1 MAWREYE
8 DDLNNLDDLII
19 NIVDDETPEE
29 SLGKLMTLGTLLFLL
44 GTSGMVNAAELRTN
58 LERTVKDK
66 QVERGK
72 VTLSKKEIAK
82 AVEDSKKKGATEKV
96 GKWEKAKAINVVART
111 LYMEARGEG
120 NVGLNLVMT
129 VIWNRAGGNVDNL
142 ADVCLKPLQFSC
154 WNKLSNKTPSTYSI
168 QFPKGAASGSG
179 SEMSSWD
186 VCVNLANSA
195 FNGTFKP
202 TNSKWNAYYNPDK
215 ADPDWADE
223 LIGAEMV
230 GRHMVGELKDVTRT
244 ANKLKG
250 KAKTYTVKDGDT
262 LYAIAGKDMKKVNLI
277 KQLNG
282 LKSDVIRP
290 GQVLK
295 LA

>member
-1 MAWREYE
+1 MAWRKYE
-8 DDLNNLDDLII
+8 DDLDDLVI
-19 NIVDDETPEE
+19 NIVDDEIAEE
-29 SLGKLMTLGTLLFLL
+29 GLGKLMTFGTLLFLL
-44 GTSGMVNAAELRTN
+44 GTSGLVNAAELRSN

-66 QVERGK
+66 QVQQGK
-72 VTLSKKEIAK
+72 VTLTKGELDK
-82 AVEDSKKKGATEKV
+82 AVKDSKKKGATEKV

-120 NVGLNLVMT
+120 SVGLNMVMT

-179 SEMSSWD
+179 LEMSSWD

-202 TNSKWNAYYNPDK
+202 TNSKWNAYYNPNK
-215 ADPDWADE
+215 ANPDWADE

-230 GRHMVGELKDVTRT
+230 GRHKVGELKDVTRT

-250 KAKTYTVKDGDT
+250 KAKTYKVKDGDT
-262 LYAIAGKDMKKVNLI
+262 LYSIAGRDMKKVNLI

-290 GQVLK
+290 GQILK
-295 LA
+295 MA

>member
-8 DDLNNLDDLII
+8 DDLDNLDDIII

-202 TNSKWNAYYNPDK
+202 ANSEWNAYYNPNK
-215 ADPDWADE
+215 ANPDWADQ
-223 LIGAEMV
+223 LIGAETI
-230 GRHMVGELKDVTRT
+230 GRHIVGKLKDVAQHAKNTQ
-244 ANKLKG
+244 
-250 KAKTYTVKDGDT
+250 KAK
-262 LYAIAGKDMKKVNLI
+262 AKK
-277 KQLNG
+277 QG
-282 LKSDVIRP
+282 T
-290 GQVLK
+290 
-295 LA
+295 